1 MTLPGVRA
9 KGFLP
14 VRTATGQPFARSMV
28 LAVAIAFSCA
38 IVLAQQSPAPPA
50 PPAAAPVAPPAA
62 PANPPVT
69 DAPKPQADAAG
80 GEMKEIVPQPVL
92 RFRGQSPWDEAHVA
106 IRKAI
111 DRLEAEAKRLGLA
124 RQGNPMAHFIDSD
137 DLGFTFEAMVP
148 LAAAPEAGKTFAEGI
163 DATLSPGG
171 RSVIF
176 PYEGANDEIDNAYE
190 ALTAWLDDKGLVS
203 TGRYLEEYENLP
215 ERGDD
220 PGMKAKIIIFL
231 K

>member
-1 MTLPGVRA
+1 MILPAVRA
-9 KGFLP
+9 NRF
-14 VRTATGQPFARSMV
+14 FSV
-28 LAVAIAFSCA
+28 L
-38 IVLAQQSPAPPA
+38 LAAALAMAGPLAMAQSPAPAPA
-50 PPAAAPVAPPAA
+50 APPAA
-62 PANPPVT
+62 PATPPVPAT
-69 DAPKPQADAAG
+69 PEAPKAQAESGG

-92 RFRGQSPWDEAHVA
+92 RFRAQSPWDEAHA
-106 IRKAI
+106 SIRKAI
-111 DRLEAEAKRLGLA
+111 DRLEAEAKRLGLP
-124 RQGNPMAHFIDSD
+124 RQGNPMAHFVDSD

-148 LAAAPEAGKTFAEGI
+148 LANAPEAGKTYGEGI

-220 PGMKAKIIIFL
+220 PGMKARIIIFL

>member
-1 MTLPGVRA
+1 MMLPGVRA
-9 KGFLP
+9 KGFVP
-14 VRTATGQPFARSMV
+14 VLTAAGQPFARSII
-28 LAVAIAFSCA
+28 LAGSIALSCA
-38 IVLAQQSPAPPA
+38 IVLAQQNPAP

-69 DAPKPQADAAG
+69 DAPKPQAETAG

-92 RFRGQSPWDEAHVA
+92 RFRGQSPWDEAHVS

-111 DRLEAEAKRLGLA
+111 DGLEAAAKRLGLA

-148 LAAAPEAGKTFAEGI
+148 LAAAPEPGKAFGEGI

>member
-14 VRTATGQPFARSMV
+14 VLTAAGQPFARSMV
-28 LAVAIAFSCA
+28 IACAIALSCS
-38 IVLAQQSPAPPA
+38 IVPAQQSPGPPPA
-50 PPAAAPVAPPAA
+50 VTPMVPPAA
-62 PANPPVT
+62 PASPPAP
-69 DAPKPQADAAG
+69 DAPKPQAEAAG

-92 RFRGQSPWDEAHVA
+92 RLRGQSPWDEAHVA

-111 DRLEAEAKRLGLA
+111 DSLETEAKRLGLA

-148 LAAAPEAGKTFAEGI
+148 LAAAPEAGKTFGEGI